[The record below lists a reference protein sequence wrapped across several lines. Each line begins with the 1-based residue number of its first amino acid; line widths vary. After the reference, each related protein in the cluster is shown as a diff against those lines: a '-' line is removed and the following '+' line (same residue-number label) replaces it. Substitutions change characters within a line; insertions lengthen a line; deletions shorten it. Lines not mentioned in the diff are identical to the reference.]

1 VQVPVV
7 ELVLVVELALV
18 QVLVQAKVQMGLVQE
33 LVQVR
38 VVELV
43 LVRRKQQRLRLPK

>member
-1 VQVPVV
+1 LAQVQ
-7 ELVLVVELALV
+7 ELAQVLVVEL
-18 QVLVQAKVQMGLVQE
+18 VQMGLAQV

-43 LVRRKQQRLRLPK
+43 QARRKQQQLRLPK